1 MNSEELGKKLG
12 QMIAKALADDAFK
25 QKLLSDTVAALKEEG
40 VELPV
45 GLELRV
51 VQNTENLLFIGL
63 LTSSSRALSEEELG
77 DVAGG
82 EPAHPI
88 ERLISRPSTQKLMK

>member
-1 MNSEELGKKLG
+1 MNDKELGNKLG
-12 QMIAKALADDAFK
+12 QMIAKAWADDAFK
-25 QKLLSDTVAALKEEG
+25 QKLLSDTVTALKEER

-63 LTSSSRALSEEELG
+63 PTSSSRALSEKELG

-82 EPAHPI
+82 EPAHP
-88 ERLISRPSTQKLMK
+88 RLIR

>member
-1 MNSEELGKKLG
+1 MKSEELGKKLG
-12 QMIAKALADDAFK
+12 QVIAKAWADDVFR
-25 QKLLSDTVAALKEEG
+25 QRMLSDAHAALKEEG
-40 VELPV
+40 VKLPA

-63 LTSSSRALSEEELG
+63 PTSSSRALSGKELG

-82 EPAHPI
+82 EPAHR
-88 ERLISRPSTQKLMK
+88 RLRES